1 VPGAIPPVARV
12 KEIDMADQTGMQQI
26 TPTLEE
32 VVRRRTDLYQ
42 AILSLERA
50 AARPAVRRE
59 DEWASAVID
68 ALDEVAAE
76 IVDHVEITERQD
88 GLYDEI
94 VEAAP
99 RLSRNVQL
107 LRAEHPQM
115 QETVASLRALL
126 QALPVEDDDD
136 VAEVREGIQ
145 HVLGILVKH
154 RQRGADLLWEAY
166 NLDTGGAE

>member
-1 VPGAIPPVARV
+1 MTEHAS
-12 KEIDMADQTGMQQI
+12 TQQI

-32 VVRRRTDLYQ
+32 VVRRRSDLYQ

-50 AARPAVRRE
+50 AARPAVGRE
-59 DEWASAVID
+59 EEWGLGVVE
-68 ALDEVAAE
+68 ALDEVARE
-76 IVDHVEITERQD
+76 IVDHVEITERQQ

-99 RLSRNVQL
+99 RLGRNVQL
-107 LRAEHPQM
+107 LRDEHPEM
-115 QETVASLRALL
+115 QEATSALKARL
-126 QALPVEDDDD
+126 EATPVETPEQ
-136 VAEVREGIQ
+136 VADARDGIQ

-166 NLDTGGAE
+166 SLDTGGAE